1 MYANSGTDI
10 IRWNWQR
17 AETKQKIKCGKNEN
31 KAIIIIITIKWLFY
45 RVSTFR
51 WCRIRVTKHMRFACI
66 VCAFSVWSR
75 GWGEWMCCSCVPN
88 WHNKSFYN
96 FRSFKCPNK
105 WVFSFF
111 FLFWRLTTFGS
122 PLPFLFTHARL
133 CKMSAQHT
141 EMCVWQTKFK
151 YSDLCVT
158 LNSNKKIIYI
168 VVWSIFSFFVA
179 LVLDRQ
185 TTAIILICFSS
196 SSFIHC
202 MAGKCLLTGDIF

>member
-1 MYANSGTDI
+1 M
-10 IRWNWQR
+10 
-17 AETKQKIKCGKNEN
+17 KIKRSSLLLLSSDCFIVFPRFDGV
-31 KAIIIIITIKWLFY
+31 AFVWQSTCAS
-45 RVSTFR
+45 RVSCVRLVSEVVAGVSGCVVPVCQTDTINHFTTFVR
-51 WCRIRVTKHMRFACI
+51 LNV
-66 VCAFSVWSR
+66 
-75 GWGEWMCCSCVPN
+75 
-88 WHNKSFYN
+88 
-96 FRSFKCPNK
+96 
-105 WVFSFF
+105 F

-202 MAGKCLLTGDIF
+202 MAGKCLLTADIF